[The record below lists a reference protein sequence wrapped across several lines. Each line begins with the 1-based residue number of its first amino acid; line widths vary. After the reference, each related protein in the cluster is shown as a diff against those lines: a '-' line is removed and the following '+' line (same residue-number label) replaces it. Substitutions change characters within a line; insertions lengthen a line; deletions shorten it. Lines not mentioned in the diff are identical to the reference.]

1 MAGRALPLSAAP
13 TVAMLRVGRTGDPV
27 DSDDDID
34 REEAAIPRPAE
45 RAVAG
50 GCRSWD
56 RWRGVLSGWLQEAK
70 ASAID
75 LPTRE
80 M

>member
-1 MAGRALPLSAAP
+1 MAGRARQRSAAA
-13 TVAMLRVGRTGDPV
+13 TVAMLRVGRIGDPV

-50 GCRSWD
+50 GCRSSD
-56 RWRGVLSGWLQEAK
+56 RWRGVFS
-70 ASAID
+70 D
-75 LPTRE
+75 
-80 M
+80 